1 MTARQW
7 TRFTWSQVLL
17 SQKVFWQDIA
27 FAIVGALMPTGM
39 GIASLIVYRQLAA
52 EPGALPIAVYLLPGG
67 MAATCLWI
75 IYATVNSAA
84 RRRET
89 RTYKRLRAAPLP
101 ESSILSGE
109 AISAALPAL
118 VQAGIVMVVG
128 VYLVGA
134 PLPRHGILLI
144 VALLLAVAAF
154 ALLSFGLSGLLP
166 SGEIAT
172 WLVTPLVIGLWYLSG
187 AITPLASL
195 PFGLAKVAPFLPS
208 TAAVDALR
216 IAYFGRDLANGPAL
230 AGAPV
235 LDLTHLLLAI
245 GPSLLILIAWGLIGA
260 GLWKR
265 FFRWDP
271 RRSK

>member
-1 MTARQW
+1 
-7 TRFTWSQVLL
+7 
-17 SQKVFWQDIA
+17 
-27 FAIVGALMPTGM
+27 
-39 GIASLIVYRQLAA
+39 
-52 EPGALPIAVYLLPGG
+52 

-89 RTYKRLRAAPLP
+89 KTYKRLRAAPLP

-118 VQAGIVMVVG
+118 VQAGIVMIVG
-128 VYLVGA
+128 VSLVGA
-134 PLPRHGILLI
+134 PLPQHGILLI
-144 VALLLAVAAF
+144 VTLLIAVAAF

-172 WLVTPLVIGLWYLSG
+172 WIVTPFLVGLWYVSG
-187 AITPLASL
+187 AITPVASL
-195 PFGLAKVAPFLPS
+195 PFGLAKVAPFFPS

-216 IAYFGRDLANGPAL
+216 IAYFGRDLSNGPAL
-230 AGAPV
+230 AGAPI
-235 LDLTHLLLAI
+235 LDFPHLVVAI
-245 GPSLLILIAWGLIGA
+245 GPPLLILLAWSLIGA